1 MALTREEVPNS
12 LENVDPTKRDKIAD
26 KYRRLLERDWTR
38 DNQRENYRETKQ
50 LIDNIEDY
58 ITGKQDEKKR
68 YNKAKSNNRFDE
80 IKEDFGGE
88 EAVERLENQ
97 DIHPRHYATLGGL
110 RDAEGERADINQK
123 IIEWRT
129 IQFELAD
136 LLADKSHR
144 NFMNLDK
151 KARTGRAVDDF
162 EKYADSKVE
171 DKVEREMEKMQ
182 RERQE
187 EIAALK
193 QLIQATRNETKHH
206 RNHLEKFGKAV
217 IEELSHIGEEVD
229 SINDFQVDSSGLA
242 EVTDNSVE
250 LSDFITEDGTVDIS
264 REQLEKIKNQAADET
279 QDEGSEDT
287 EDGGED
293 YVYELR
299 DKPLDERKKV
309 FDRMSDELDL
319 GSMSQRE
326 IAAQT
331 DIGKSAIFKKG
342 KLLDKIEEE
351 YGERYGL

>member
-88 EAVERLENQ
+88 EAIERLENQ

-229 SINDFQVDSSGLA
+229 SINDFQVDNSDLA

-287 EDGGED
+287 EDGGEED
-293 YVYELR
+293 LYKLKGKSLE
-299 DKPLDERKKV
+299 EKKEV
-309 FDRMSDELDL
+309 IEKLSDELDVEN
-319 GSMSQRE
+319 MSQRDVASE
-326 IAAQT
+326 T
-331 DIGKSAIFKKG
+331 DVTQPTIFG
-342 KLLDKIEEE
+342 SDQIVDRIEDE
-351 YGERYGL
+351 YGTRFGL